1 MNNYLEDYYLILI
14 ENNASPNTLDSYKRY
29 LDDYVKFLSKKGVKS
44 VTKISPVDIKK
55 YISYVNKRGLAP
67 SSISIIISAIR
78 SFHKHLVLS
87 SIIDENPALHIHSPK
102 VQKKLPEII
111 EREEISLMISS
122 MKKSSKFYER
132 DKAIIEMLYACGLR
146 VSELCDLSVSN
157 LFIDDELLRVLGKGS
172 KERLL
177 PLMGRAK
184 QYLLEYLDS
193 KSKNTIVKKS
203 DSVFI
208 SNNGNKLTR
217 MMVFNILEKH
227 FIESK
232 LKDKKIINSVMRV
245 INFNKSDG
253 IRDLGISEI
262 LLHYPH
268 LFLFDIYKLKV
279 NTLPKNWIKLEYL
292 RKYMYDVRPKF
303 ILKQDVDYVFLNIKG
318 KHLKYIELIK
328 IFRNYVGRKISPH
341 LLRHSFATDLLKN
354 DADLRFVQDLL
365 GHSDISS
372 TQIYTHLDKR
382 HLKKIYQNHHPRS

>member
-29 LDDYVKFLSKKGVKS
+29 LDDYVKFLSKKGVQS

-55 YISYVNKRGLAP
+55 YISYLNKRGLAP

-193 KSKNTIVKKS
+193 KSKNTTVKKS

-245 INFNKSDG
+245 INFNKNDG
-253 IRDLGISEI
+253 TRDLGISEI

-292 RKYMYDVRPKF
+292 RKYMYEVRPKF

-328 IFRNYVGRKISPH
+328 IFRSYVGRKISPH

>member
-29 LDDYVKFLSKKGVKS
+29 LDDYVKFLSKKGVQS

-55 YISYVNKRGLAP
+55 YISYLNKRGLAP

-193 KSKNTIVKKS
+193 KSKNTTVKKS

-292 RKYMYDVRPKF
+292 RKYMYEVRPKF

-328 IFRNYVGRKISPH
+328 IFRSYVGRKISPH